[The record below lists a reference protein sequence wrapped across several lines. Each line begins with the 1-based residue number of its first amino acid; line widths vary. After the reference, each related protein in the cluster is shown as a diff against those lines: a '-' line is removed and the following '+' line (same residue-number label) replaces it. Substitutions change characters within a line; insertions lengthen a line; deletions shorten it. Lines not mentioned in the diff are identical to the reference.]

1 MKLTIPR
8 VRLIRGEQ
16 ATYDAPLGGTLMDHD
31 VLLLVNIILGV
42 LGGVLAA
49 AALIISKKPDAKQYI
64 DKLAAYQAFIGVGLI
79 AVSLINFLRMLKYLS
94 ALFHFAAFFAV
105 AFLAMVGAGFLL
117 GALFGMPQ
125 IAKWIPGESSAE
137 QKAVELSKKVTPYQV
152 LLGVIL
158 VISSVIMLLYWLH
171 ILK

>member
-1 MKLTIPR
+1 MSN
-8 VRLIRGEQ
+8 
-16 ATYDAPLGGTLMDHD
+16 HD
-31 VLLLVNIILGV
+31 LLLLINIILGV
-42 LGGVLAA
+42 LGGLLAA

-79 AVSLINFLRMLKYLS
+79 ALSVINFFRVLDLLS
-94 ALFHFAAFFAV
+94 VLFKVAFLFSAS
-105 AFLAMVGAGFLL
+105 FLAMVGSGILL

-137 QKAVELSKKVTPYQV
+137 QKAVELSKKVAPYQV
-152 LLGVIL
+152 LLGVISL
-158 VISSVIMLLYWLH
+158 VSSLIVLLYWIG